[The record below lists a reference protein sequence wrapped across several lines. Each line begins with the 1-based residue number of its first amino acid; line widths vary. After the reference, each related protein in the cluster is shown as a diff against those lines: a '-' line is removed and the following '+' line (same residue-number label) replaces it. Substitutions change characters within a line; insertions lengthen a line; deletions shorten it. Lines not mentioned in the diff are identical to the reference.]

1 MFCESFAVSGA
12 PSAEYERPSLGPPYL
27 GALSFGRDP
36 VEHHWVMALQSSDL
50 SDRYADRTFQLW
62 AFTVSHGQ
70 LLLRS
75 PKGDGG
81 ATRVDVLFKPVR
93 RMNLPVR
100 MDGLRVEAVEDGR
113 FRLTG
118 TDWDGEVL
126 AGSVAAAEDEL
137 DFGDPSPLYLGGVGA

>member
-1 MFCESFAVSGA
+1 VRCRSGA
-12 PSAEYERPSLGPPYL
+12 V
-27 GALSFGRDP
+27 P
-36 VEHHWVMALQSSDL
+36 VEHHWAMAHQSNL
-50 SDRYADRTFQLW
+50 LGDRYADRTFQLW

-100 MDGLRVEAVEDGR
+100 MDGLRVEALEDGR
-113 FRLTG
+113 FRLSG
-118 TDWDGEVL
+118 SGWEGEVL

-137 DFGDPSPLYLGGVGA
+137 DFNDPSPLYLGGVGA